1 MHKIYNAIF
10 IFICFIHG
18 DFFGEL
24 STFKVQY
31 VSISEK
37 IYNFAW
43 DNCYGYMDVKKF
55 FGKFFSW
62 YIVGNLIAMCVVV
75 ILIVVGVKYGLD
87 KYTRH
92 GEEIS
97 VPKLTGTA
105 YTTARHLVEQAG
117 LEIQVSDSGYNRH
130 LPANTV
136 LAQNPSVASKV
147 KQGHVIYVT
156 VNSPSSPT
164 FALPDIIDNS
174 SVREATAK
182 LAAMGFRVLDP
193 KLIEGERDWVYGVTC
208 RGRHLKS
215 GDRVSIEDPLVLVI
229 GSGRYGEDGFDS
241 FGDESEVVVDE
252 VETLY
257 GPSDGILSDDDGFD
271 D

>member
-1 MHKIYNAIF
+1 M
-10 IFICFIHG
+10 HG
-18 DFFGEL
+18 DFFL
-24 STFKVQY
+24 FYQLLRRNI

-37 IYNFAW
+37 MYNFACN
-43 DNCYGYMDVKKF
+43 NCCGNMDVKKF

-92 GEEIS
+92 GEDIS

-105 YTTARHLVEQAG
+105 YTTARHLVEQEG
-117 LEIQVSDSGYNRH
+117 LGIQVSDSGYNKH

-136 LAQNPSVASKV
+136 LAQNPSVGSKV
-147 KQGHVIYVT
+147 KQGHIIYVT

-193 KLIEGERDWVYGVTC
+193 KLIEGEKDWVYGVTC
-208 RGRHLKS
+208 RGRNLKS

-229 GSGRYGEDGFDS
+229 GNGRFGEDGFDS
-241 FGDESEVVVDE
+241 FGDEAEVVVDE
-252 VETLY
+252 VETIFS
-257 GPSDGILSDDDGFD
+257 PSDGIISDDDGFD